1 MAKGSVVR
9 TNPPMNQGVI
19 QIDGGQDTYNY
30 NVKSGDT
37 LGGYVPKVKDVVTFT
52 IGSGNSVSGIEKFI
66 EPPHNCKLKAD
77 PATIPVGGARVIF
90 TYETINGVKVS
101 LAPEPGPVQA
111 PSGQVTVFVKSETKF
126 TLTSEDERGNIE
138 TCDVNVFIA

>member
-1 MAKGSVVR
+1 MAKGKIIK

-37 LGGYVPKVKDVVTFT
+37 LGGYVPKVNDIVTFT
-52 IGSGNSVSGIEKFI
+52 IGNGNAVSGIEKFI
-66 EPPHNCKLKAD
+66 EPPHNCKLKAE
-77 PATIPVGGARVIF
+77 PSTIPVGGARVIF
-90 TYETINGVKVS
+90 TYETINGVKVTLS
-101 LAPEPGPVQA
+101 PEPGDVPA

-126 TLTSEDERGNIE
+126 TLKSEDANGSIE
-138 TCDVNVFIA
+138 TCDVNIFIA